1 MMKKLILAVMTIVIA
16 APALAAD
23 TNIGVVDLRR
33 ALFSSDSAQVF
44 SQKLQSEFSDDE
56 AKVRDAQ
63 EEARKL
69 KERLEKDG
77 AMMNETERNELGSK
91 FKEKVQE
98 FNYLKQRL
106 DSSVNGR
113 KQAFLEEARPK
124 VDVAVKALLQEHD
137 LDLVLPSEAVV
148 YSKPDMDLTEELI
161 KKLNK

>member
-1 MMKKLILAVMTIVIA
+1 MMKKLILAVMAIVIA
-16 APALAAD
+16 APALAD

-44 SQKLQSEFSDDE
+44 SKKLQSEFSDDE

-124 VDVAVKALLQEHD
+124 VDVAVKALLKEHD

>member
-1 MMKKLILAVMTIVIA
+1 MKKLILAVMAIVIA
-16 APALAAD
+16 APALAD

-44 SQKLQSEFSDDE
+44 SKKLQSEFSDDE

-124 VDVAVKALLQEHD
+124 VDEAVKALLKEHD

>member
-1 MMKKLILAVMTIVIA
+1 MMKKLILAVMAIVIA
-16 APALAAD
+16 APALAD

-44 SQKLQSEFSDDE
+44 SKKLQSEFSDDE

-124 VDVAVKALLQEHD
+124 VDEAVKALLKEHD